1 MISTYNLKSILV
13 TATKLLHKYKNC
25 KTPDL
30 EQASVRLALVS
41 IVSTYLFT
49 IHSPYV
55 FFLVFGYLLLSVTF
69 FIWIALWP
77 QLNVLRRY
85 LLILSDVLI
94 PTAAMHM
101 LNSSSSELFVAIYL
115 WIIVGNGFRFGVK
128 YLFFATLI
136 SCLAFTSVL
145 IISPFWEQHYH
156 LGIGLLCLTGIVPI
170 FMAQLINKL
179 HQSIKNAE
187 EANQAKSQFLANMSH
202 ELRTPLNG
210 VIGAGNLLT
219 MTDLNDEQKKYT
231 NLIQSSGHTLLGLI
245 EDVLDIS
252 KIEAGKLTSELK
264 NFDLHDIVSNTTQS
278 FQLQAE
284 KKSLLLNHYVDPV
297 VPFRLYGDE
306 LHLRQILMNFLSN
319 AIKFTEQGGVD
330 LIVEPSGKTSA
341 DKIWIYFKV
350 IDTGIGLSSSAQQS
364 IFESFVQA
372 DASVTRKYGGT
383 GLGTTI
389 SKELVEA
396 MGGTI
401 GVESEEGVGSTFWF
415 TLPFQRQPTIPKEDI
430 AATSFAN
437 VRVLTLLSRSIS
449 PIVQAPL
456 KRWGQETVSASSVPG
471 LFADLIEA
479 TNQNKPFHIA
489 IVEKEMLGMT
499 GQQFIKHVRAEEKL
513 AHVSFI
519 IIGADFDKQETAS
532 LIHSGYISLLS
543 TPLNESILFNAIHE
557 VCIGQQL
564 SIDVLRVDDYQH
576 KKNQL
581 HGLRILIAEDNEINQ
596 IVIREFLERM
606 GHHVEMVVDGDEAL
620 DALSERREEF
630 DIAILD
636 MNMPNLSGLEV
647 LKAYR
652 FIEAEGHLPIVMLSA
667 DAQSSNINTC
677 LESGADYYLTKPVDQ
692 KKITHTLNHLAQ
704 NIAETKILAQEY
716 SDNTLSLRQSQTWH
730 YIDITPLEKLQSISS
745 RERFIENLI
754 TKFLHG
760 VNEKIT
766 SLGQAIEEGD
776 TKTFLDIIHTL
787 KGSAGVVGALA
798 IYNLCA
804 NIEQNHLTSKIMIA
818 SASQLKETLHAS
830 NKEFKSYIKKCS
842 A

>member
-1 MISTYNLKSILV
+1 MLIIERLKKRPDTEHEQALFRVIITSIVFFYLWLTSQHLGAVVSLTYLLASILFLGYIFLTTKISPIRRIISITSDICV
-13 TATKLLHKYKNC
+13 LTFALFFANESGALLMAT
-25 KTPDL
+25 
-30 EQASVRLALVS
+30 
-41 IVSTYLFT
+41 
-49 IHSPYV
+49 
-55 FFLVFGYLLLSVTF
+55 
-69 FIWIALWP
+69 
-77 QLNVLRRY
+77 
-85 LLILSDVLI
+85 
-94 PTAAMHM
+94 
-101 LNSSSSELFVAIYL
+101 YL
-115 WIIVGNGFRFGVK
+115 WIITGSGFRYGIK
-128 YLFFATLI
+128 YLIWATIITIMSQLFLFLFNDYWRMHEAVAFGWLI
-136 SCLAFTSVL
+136 VTLV
-145 IISPFWEQHYH
+145 I
-156 LGIGLLCLTGIVPI
+156 PI
-170 FMAQLINKL
+170 FMASLIQRL
-179 HQSIKNAE
+179 HRAIAHSE

-210 VIGAGNLLT
+210 IIGAGNLLT
-219 MTDLNDEQKKYT
+219 MTSLNDEQKKYT

-264 NFDLHDIVSNTTQS
+264 NFDLHDVVSSTTQN

-330 LIVEPSGKTSA
+330 LIVEPSEKTSA
-341 DKIWIYFKV
+341 DKVWIHFKV

-456 KRWGQETVSASSVPG
+456 KRWGQETVSASSMPG

-499 GQQFIKHVRAEEKL
+499 GQQFIKYVRAEEKL
-513 AHVSFI
+513 THVSFI
-519 IIGADFDKQETAS
+519 IVGADFDKQETAS

-581 HGLRILIAEDNEINQ
+581 YGLRILIAEDNEINQ

-667 DAQSSNINTC
+667 DAQSSNIEIC

-692 KKITHTLNHLAQ
+692 KKITTTLNHLAL
-704 NIAETKILAQEY
+704 NIADNKTETEEY
-716 SDNTLSLRQSQTWH
+716 FDNTDSQKTVWQ

-760 VNEKIT
+760 VDEKIIV
-766 SLGQAIEEGD
+766 LEQAKEKND
-776 TKTFLDIIHTL
+776 TMTFLDIIHTL
-787 KGSAGVVGALA
+787 KGSSGVVGATA
-798 IYNLCA
+798 ICA
-804 NIEQNHLTSKIMIA
+804 TCATIEQSPLTEQSMAENTFKIKKVTDD
-818 SASQLKETLHAS
+818 SAV
-830 NKEFKSYIKKCS
+830 EFQKYIKQCS
-842 A
+842 YK